1 MKYPVDIKKAER
13 TVNYIK
19 KYSDQIGGYCGEYKH
34 RTQNFF
40 GNLLACVDG
49 VGTKILTAQ

>member
-1 MKYPVDIKKAER
+1 MKYPVDIEKAER
-13 TVNYIK
+13 TVNYMK
-19 KYSDQIGGYCGEYKH
+19 KYSDQIGGYGGEYKH

-49 VGTKILTAQ
+49 VGTKI

>member
-1 MKYPVDIKKAER
+1 MKYPVDIEKAER

-19 KYSDQIGGYCGEYKH
+19 KYSDQIGGYGGEYKH

-40 GNLLACVDG
+40 GF
-49 VGTKILTAQ
+49 I

>member
-1 MKYPVDIKKAER
+1 MKYPVDIEKAER

-19 KYSDQIGGYCGEYKH
+19 KYSDQIGGYGGEYKH

-40 GNLLACVDG
+40 GNLLLV
-49 VGTKILTAQ
+49 